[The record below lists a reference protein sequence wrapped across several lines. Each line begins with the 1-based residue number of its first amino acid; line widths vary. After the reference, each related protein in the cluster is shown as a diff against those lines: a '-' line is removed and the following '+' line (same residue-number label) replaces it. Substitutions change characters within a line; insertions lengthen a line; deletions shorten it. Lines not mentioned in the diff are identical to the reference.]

1 LGPEQFGAGSHY
13 TVCFGQKSG
22 LMKLVQA
29 QYYRDPAA
37 MDTYLETNH
46 FLTSIN
52 NEIAD
57 TRNKTYAHNLAT
69 LETLV
74 LVLFER
80 DKTVVPKESAWFGS
94 EVADEED
101 IGSTL
106 SYGYGDSESR
116 QIQLGANPSPSTT
129 IIPMRQQPLYT
140 EDWIGLREL
149 DKKGAV
155 VLETCEGEHMQ
166 LGDCW
171 ERLVK
176 KFAGG
181 ISV

>member
-1 LGPEQFGAGSHY
+1 MQVGIL
-13 TVCFGQKSG
+13 VCFSKKPG
-22 LMKLVQA
+22 LTALVQA
-29 QYYRDPAA
+29 QYYRDPATI
-37 MDTYLETNH
+37 DTYLESNQ

-57 TRNKTYAHNLAT
+57 TRNKTYACNLAT
-69 LETLV
+69 LDTLV
-74 LVLFER
+74 LVLFKH

-94 EVADEED
+94 EAIKEED
-101 IGSTL
+101 IETPLETDYEGSVF
-106 SYGYGDSESR
+106 R
-116 QIQLGANPSPSTT
+116 QTRLNANSTT

-140 EDWIGLREL
+140 EDRIGLRKL
-149 DKKGAV
+149 DEKGAV

-176 KFAGG
+176 KFVGG
-181 ISV
+181 APV

>member
-1 LGPEQFGAGSHY
+1 
-13 TVCFGQKSG
+13 
-22 LMKLVQA
+22 
-29 QYYRDPAA
+29 
-37 MDTYLETNH
+37 MDAYLESNH

-74 LVLFER
+74 LVLFNQ

-94 EVADEED
+94 EAVGDEDDIRPALGDGYED
-101 IGSTL
+101 FEQSG
-106 SYGYGDSESR
+106 
-116 QIQLGANPSPSTT
+116 QIQLGVTQVPSKT
-129 IIPMRQQPLYT
+129 IIPMRLQPLYT

-149 DKKGAV
+149 DERGAV

-171 ERLVK
+171 ERLVR

-181 ISV
+181 APA